1 MKRAIY
7 PMDLAKFYDSEF
19 AEHGAVLQA
28 TMTVVRA
35 PFERMVTVCAGALK
49 AGGKLMFFGNGGSAA
64 DAQHLATEFA
74 VRYVADRPAMAA
86 LALTTDSSLLTAAS
100 NDFGYDVVF
109 ARQIEALAK
118 PGDVA
123 IGISTSG
130 QSGSIIAALEK
141 ARSMGVTTVGFSG
154 RNGGKMVDCADPLI
168 IVPSEVT
175 ARIQEMHILLGHM
188 LCNAVEMEMGL
199 VAEGV

>member
-1 MKRAIY
+1 
-7 PMDLAKFYDSEF
+7 MDLAKFYDSEF

-28 TMTVVRA
+28 TMAAVRA
-35 PFERMVTVCAGALK
+35 PFERMVAVCVNSLN

-86 LALTTDSSLLTAAS
+86 IALTTDSSLLTAAS

-130 QSGSIIAALEK
+130 QSGKIIAALEK
-141 ARSMGVTTVGFSG
+141 AGSMGVTAAGLSG
-154 RNGGKMVDCADPLI
+154 RDGGKMIDCADPLI
-168 IVPSEVT
+168 IVPSEAT

-199 VAEGV
+199 VPETP

>member
-1 MKRAIY
+1 MNFSAREFMADRAK
-7 PMDLAKFYDSEF
+7 KFSILSDSDFTANIE
-19 AEHGAVLQA
+19 AISESTLDSLQ
-28 TMTVVRA
+28 R
-35 PFERMVTVCAGALK
+35 
-49 AGGKLMFFGNGGSAA
+49 GGKILVFGNGGSAA

-86 LALTTDSSLLTAAS
+86 IALTTDSSLLTAAS

-130 QSGSIIAALEK
+130 QSGNIIAALEK
-141 ARSMGVTTVGFSG
+141 AGSMGVTAAGLSG
-154 RNGGKMVDCADPLI
+154 RDGGKMIDCADPLI
-168 IVPSEVT
+168 IVPSEAT

-199 VAEGV
+199 VPETP

>member
-1 MKRAIY
+1 
-7 PMDLAKFYDSEF
+7 
-19 AEHGAVLQA
+19 
-28 TMTVVRA
+28 
-35 PFERMVTVCAGALK
+35 
-49 AGGKLMFFGNGGSAA
+49 MFFGNGGSAA

-86 LALTTDSSLLTAAS
+86 IALTTDSSLLTAAS

-130 QSGSIIAALEK
+130 QSGNIIAALEK
-141 ARSMGVTTVGFSG
+141 AGSMGVTAAGLSG
-154 RNGGKMVDCADPLI
+154 RDGGKMIDCADPLI
-168 IVPSEVT
+168 IVPSEAT

-199 VAEGV
+199 VPETP